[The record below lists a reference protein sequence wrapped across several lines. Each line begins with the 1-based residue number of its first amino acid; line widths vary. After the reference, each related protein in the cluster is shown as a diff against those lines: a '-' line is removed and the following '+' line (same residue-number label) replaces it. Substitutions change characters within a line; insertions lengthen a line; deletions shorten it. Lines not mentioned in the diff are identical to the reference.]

1 MSENNIHL
9 FFSLKIGP
17 EPESSTPPFRK
28 AAQSEKLMNEVTQ
41 KKKEVKDS
49 LSQSP
54 MPKQFHQVDLNPKTI
69 YLTLVFRLSK
79 GLDRSKNL
87 RASKRQ

>member
-28 AAQSEKLMNEVTQ
+28 AAQSEKLMNEVTP

-54 MPKQFHQVDLNPKTI
+54 MLKQFHQADLYPKSI
-69 YLTLVFRLSK
+69 CYLFRSSQFLF
-79 GLDRSKNL
+79 
-87 RASKRQ
+87 